1 MKLILFFASLLAS
14 AAWAAGGGHGSVDPH
29 AIPWKNIGVQA
40 FNFVCLI
47 GLLIYLLKR
56 AVVEHFEQRL
66 KGYRELV
73 EKAENAKAE
82 AEKNHRV
89 IAERISQLQSSADQ
103 SMQQARSEAEELKQR
118 MIADAK
124 VLAQKLQE
132 EAQRS
137 AQLEVEKAKAELRKE
152 LLERALEASRTS
164 FKKNLGSTE
173 QKQLQN
179 EFVEKIQVVRG

>member
-1 MKLILFFASLLAS
+1 MKMILFVLMIFSS
-14 AAWAAGGGHGSVDPH
+14 VVFAAGGGHGGGDPH
-29 AIPWKNIGVQA
+29 AIPWKNIGVQT

-47 GLLIYLLKR
+47 GLLVYLLKQT
-56 AVVEHFEQRL
+56 VKEHFGQRL

-82 AEKNHRV
+82 AEKSHRQ
-89 IAERISQLQSSADQ
+89 IAERMTQLQSTADQ
-103 SMQQARSEAEELKQR
+103 SVQQARAEAEELKQR
-118 MIADAK
+118 MISEAK
-124 VLAQKLQE
+124 VLAQKLQD

-137 AQLEVEKAKAELRKE
+137 AQIEIEKAKAELRKD
-152 LLERALEASRTS
+152 LLEKALEASRTS